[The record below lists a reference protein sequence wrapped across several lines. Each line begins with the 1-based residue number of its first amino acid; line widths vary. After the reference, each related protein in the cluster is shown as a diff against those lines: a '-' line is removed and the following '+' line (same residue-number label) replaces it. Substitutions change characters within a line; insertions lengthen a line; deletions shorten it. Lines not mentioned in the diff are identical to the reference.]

1 MPPRSRFDDASL
13 DRLLLAARN
22 APEPRAHSLKE
33 IAVAAGVSD
42 ARIRQIVQKALT
54 KIRRN
59 AVSNALRREFR

>member
-1 MPPRSRFDDASL
+1 MPRTRFDDVAL

-22 APEPRAHSLKE
+22 APEPRPHTLKE
-33 IAVAAGVSD
+33 IADAAGVSD

-59 AVSNALRREFR
+59 ATTHALKREFR